1 MMALAVRLMWCL
13 LWLHV
18 GCPRVAGPITSA
30 ALGVLF
36 ASRKGAG
43 HRKLGYPQ
51 FLKALG
57 SLAEESGA
65 DVWGAAAEL
74 QARYRQQQRE
84 AREQQQAQ
92 LLATGAGGQVRSVCI
107 SK

>member
-1 MMALAVRLMWCL
+1 MVLRPFF
-13 LWLHV
+13 
-18 GCPRVAGPITSA
+18 GCIHPRVAGPITSA

-43 HRKLGYPQ
+43 HRRLGYPQ

-57 SLAEESGA
+57 ALAEESGA
-65 DVWGAAAEL
+65 DLWGAAAEL

-92 LLATGAGGQVRSVCI
+92 LLSHLQQVRRACV
-107 SK
+107 